1 MPGVKLFILQEKHN
15 SNFVAQKDCLDQAC
29 GKPLKLIGNKQNGKY
44 KCTLYPSGYPAG
56 KG

>member
-15 SNFVAQKDCLDQAC
+15 SNFMAEKDCLDQAC
-29 GKPLKLIGNKQNGKY
+29 SKPLKLIGNKQKGNH
-44 KCTLYPSGYPAG
+44 KCTLYPYGYPAG